1 MWWNLIFQQN
11 IFEAGRH
18 CLPGYSRMRTNIIL
32 CSYQKPTTWH
42 KQSCNK
48 LFVNLA
54 NKSTLLLAWETS
66 LFQGLLIECVNGVMF
81 YMWLQLAV
89 LSPKLFDAVSFQ
101 RQRRIHVCSKA
112 NIFKSNAWLYI
123 WGMSYY
129 FRINSIKEQNVKLH
143 YGNNVSMFWR
153 DNCAKICV

>member
-1 MWWNLIFQQN
+1 MFQQN
-11 IFEAGRH
+11 ILEAGRH

-32 CSYQKPTTWH
+32 CSYQEPTTWH

-66 LFQGLLIECVNGVMF
+66 LFQGLLIKCVNGVKF
-81 YMWLQLAV
+81 YMWLHFAV

-101 RQRRIHVCSKA
+101 RQRRKHVCSKA
-112 NIFKSNAWLYI
+112 NTFKSSAYLYI
-123 WGMSYY
+123 WEMSYY
-129 FRINSIKEQNVKLH
+129 FRIISIKEQNIILH
-143 YGNNVSMFWR
+143 CENNVSMFWS
-153 DNCAKICV
+153 DNCTKISV